1 MKSRFAVN
9 GNIIG
14 LLGGVILS
22 TDSVFIRMMGI
33 ENSWLIVM
41 LRGFCMWGVCLLMW
55 AVWRQSRSTLGMP
68 WLTKDNVLSVLFF
81 CIASACF
88 VNALNRGN
96 VATVLVIISSTPFIS
111 AMISRLFFKVT
122 IDRGVMLASLAGIV
136 GVVIVMSGRG
146 LGHSGIANVYALG
159 TAVSME
165 LAFIFTSRVSGG
177 TAGLPSLGA
186 VLASVLIVLW
196 PGANM
201 ADSLKVLSAAQYGW
215 VIAEGALIMPLA
227 MGLITLSTRFVSPA
241 NAGLFLLLE
250 TALAPLWMYL
260 FMDEVPTIHAVIGGA
275 VIIIAVI
282 SQSLYVR
289 RQGALQGYA
298 DAG

>member
-1 MKSRFAVN
+1 MKSTFAVN
-9 GNIIG
+9 GNMIG
-14 LLGGVILS
+14 IMGGVILS

-33 ENSWLIVM
+33 ENSWLIVA
-41 LRGFCMWGVCLLMW
+41 LRGLCMWGVCLMMW
-55 AVWRQSRSTLGMP
+55 AFWRQSRSTLGTP
-68 WLTKDNVLSVLFF
+68 WLTKDNVLSALFF

-111 AMISRLFFKVT
+111 ALITRLFFKVA
-122 IDRGVMLASLAGIV
+122 IDRSVMLASLAGIV

-146 LGHSGIANVYALG
+146 LGHNGIANVYALG
-159 TAVSME
+159 TAVSMA

-177 TAGLPSLGA
+177 SAGLPSLGA

-196 PGANM
+196 PDSNM
-201 ADSLKVLSAAQYGW
+201 VDSLKVLSAAQYGW

-250 TALAPLWMYL
+250 TALAPLWMFL
-260 FMDEVPTIHAVIGGA
+260 FMDEIPTIQAVIGGA
-275 VIIIAVI
+275 IIIIAVI
-282 SQSLYVR
+282 SQTLYAR
-289 RQGALQGYA
+289 RQVSLQRYA